1 MAKTV
6 FELLWD
12 LKVDRNGIAQQLNQV
27 RDDINGFNQRIKDQ
41 TAIQLSL
48 NVGNIKAQLDDVKA
62 QIKLAKEA
70 GNRDA
75 VVQLTAD
82 SSRLQQSLTQA
93 GRELRNYTRT

>member
-1 MAKTV
+1 MAKTI

-48 NVGNIKAQLDDVKA
+48 NV
-62 QIKLAKEA
+62 
-70 GNRDA
+70 
-75 VVQLTAD
+75 
-82 SSRLQQSLTQA
+82 
-93 GRELRNYTRT
+93 